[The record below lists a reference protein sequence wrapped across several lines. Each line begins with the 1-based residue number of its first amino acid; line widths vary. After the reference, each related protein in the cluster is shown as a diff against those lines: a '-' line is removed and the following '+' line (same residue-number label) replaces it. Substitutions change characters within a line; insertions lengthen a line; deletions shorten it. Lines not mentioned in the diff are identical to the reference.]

1 MTITFEAKNCHDM
14 IKFILNN
21 ETVSTDLPSGT
32 TVLDFVRYHQNLTG
46 TKIGCREGDCGA
58 CTLLVGENGEEGLNY
73 KSLTSC
79 ITPIGNVHGKHVVT
93 IEGLNMNKLSPVQ
106 KSLVDESGTHCGF
119 CTVGFVMSLTGCCMS
134 KKDLTYDEM
143 ISAIDGNICRCTGY
157 KSIERA
163 AESLLKQLHG
173 SNTNDKIVWLTKHD
187 FIPDYFDGIADKLLT
202 LDLKELNR
210 GTLIV
215 GGGTDLYVQKHH
227 ETEESEIHFAF
238 SNDAW
243 KGIEIHGNKC
253 VIGGASTVSDLLR
266 FDALNEYF
274 PRLNE
279 HLKLVSSTPIRNI
292 GTIAGNFVNASP
304 IGDLTAFFLAL
315 NSEIT
320 LTNPQEDERKILLRD
335 FYKGYK
341 SLDKRID
348 EVISQIA
355 FELPDKNSFFNF
367 EKVSKRTYLD
377 IASVNT
383 AMLVRVKN
391 NAIETVHI
399 SAGGVGPTPLYLKRA
414 AEFLVGKTLSP
425 ELIEPLQQI
434 IQSEISPI
442 SDVRGS
448 ADYKRL
454 LLNNLVLAHFVEL
467 FPTIFNEQTVA

>member
-1 MTITFEAKNCHDM
+1 M

-21 ETVSTDLPSGT
+21 EVISTDLPSGT

-58 CTLLVGENGEEGLNY
+58 CTLLIGEVKDDELNY

-93 IEGLNMNKLSPVQ
+93 IEGLNMKDLSPVQ
-106 KSLVDESGTHCGF
+106 KSLVDESGTQCGF
-119 CTVGFVMSLTGCCMS
+119 CTVGFIMSLTGCCLS
-134 KKDLTYDEM
+134 KKDLTYDDM

-163 AESLLKQLHG
+163 TESLLKRLQG
-173 SNTNDKIVWLTKHD
+173 RNTNDKIKWLTEND
-187 FIPDYFDGIADKLLT
+187 FIPGYFNGIPEKLST
-202 LDLKELNR
+202 LGNEELNR
-210 GTLIV
+210 GILVV

-253 VIGGASTVSDLLR
+253 TIGGASTVSDLL
-266 FDALNEYF
+266 DSSALNEYF
-274 PRLNE
+274 PRLNQ

-315 NSEIT
+315 NAEIT
-320 LTNPQEDERKILLRD
+320 LTDQKESERKILLRD

-341 SLDKRID
+341 SLDKRND
-348 EVISQIA
+348 EVITQIS
-355 FELPDKNSFFNF
+355 FQLPDENSLFNF

-383 AMLVRVKN
+383 AMSIRVN
-391 NAIETVHI
+391 NDVIEDVHI
-399 SAGGVGPTPLYLKRA
+399 SAGGVGPTPIYLKGA
-414 AEFLVGKTLSP
+414 VGFLLGKNLSTD
-425 ELIEPLQQI
+425 LIDPLQKI

-448 ADYKRL
+448 TNYKRL
-454 LLNNLVLAHFVEL
+454 LLNNLVHAHFIEL
-467 FPTIFNEQTVA
+467 FPVIFNEEIVA